1 MLSGSI
7 EWEHRPGEGLVLR
20 FKPPLAKMVPDETRS
35 HVRLARKEMLL
46 ALRSLVDAA
55 IVRVEEAEKKA
66 EKRRTKIEVE

>member
-7 EWEHRPGEGLVLR
+7 EWEHRPGEGVILR
-20 FKPPLAKMVPDETRS
+20 FKPAPGKILPDEARG
-35 HVRLARKEMLL
+35 HVRAARKEMLL

-55 IVRVEEAEKKA
+55 IVREEKAEKKV